1 MNIKSI
7 ELKNTLVDQRTGE
20 EYLDLTAPSFEYN
33 AEFGIIGIHYVMPD
47 QAGRID
53 LISNQY
59 FGSGKYIDAICIL
72 NNIRNPFAVEEGDV
86 LFIPNVSTREKD
98 VYFRPKTA
106 SRPNEVQAQ
115 YIDTDR
121 QSQKDQ
127 SRIERLAA
135 KGKGKKGGVQAPL
148 PPNVLQQGQS
158 GKSFDAGAILLG
170 SNLPT
175 RDA

>member
-1 MNIKSI
+1 MNVKSLD
-7 ELKNTLVDQRTGE
+7 LKNKLIDPSTGE
-20 EYLDLTAPSFEYN
+20 EYLDLTAPSFEYS
-33 AEFGIIGIHYVMPD
+33 AEFGIKAIHYVMPD

-59 FGSGKYIDAICIL
+59 FGSGQYIDAICIL

-86 LFIPNVSTREKD
+86 LFIPNVVTRENQ

-106 SRPNEVQAQ
+106 SRPNQVQAQ

-121 QSQKDQ
+121 QSKKDQ
-127 SRIERLAA
+127 SRIERMAA
-135 KGKGKKGGVQAPL
+135 KGREKKSGVQTPL

-158 GKSFDAGAILLG
+158 AKTVGGGAIKLG
-170 SNLPT
+170 TNLPT
-175 RDA
+175 RSK